1 MWKLTSIAA
10 GVFQAQHNHVEAKE
24 SYGSWI
30 NKDELIEVT
39 IGLAKPMR
47 EDDKIGCMLMS

>member
-10 GVFQAQHNHVEAKE
+10 GVFQAQHNHGEAKE